1 MSKTYN
7 IENQEKSLDYA
18 EGILKNVLKQIR
30 NDLSSY
36 RAEDIRNLEHA
47 IIAVNK
53 VTLRTDI

>member
-1 MSKTYN
+1 MTKKYN
-7 IENQEKSLDYA
+7 IEGQEKSLDYA
-18 EGILKNVLKQIR
+18 EGILKDILRQIR

-36 RAEDIRNLEHA
+36 RQQDIKNLEEA

>member
-36 RAEDIRNLEHA
+36 RGEDIKNLEHA
-47 IIAVNK
+47 IVALNK

>member
-18 EGILKNVLKQIR
+18 EGILKNVLRQIR

-36 RAEDIRNLEHA
+36 RKQDIKALEDALLA
-47 IIAVNK
+47 LNK